1 MHCGQ
6 EKQLKR
12 HKRRLHVHRVIPPLN
27 QLIIV
32 GQNFPKSELIDN
44 L

>member
-32 GQNFPKSELIDN
+32 PSQRRPEFPKI
-44 L
+44 